1 MFEEPEDVS
10 SRSFFSEIIASIS
23 DVRFSRNGR
32 YILSRDYLT
41 VKLWDVTMESRPVE
55 VYPVHDY
62 LRSRLCSLYEN
73 DCIFDKFECG
83 FNGDDR
89 YVFCLKWTK
98 NWLLNCSCKQILTE
112 LTHKIIEVCSF
123 ILLSVLI
130 DVVTTYSV
138 LTCVSDVC
146 C

>member
-1 MFEEPEDVS
+1 MWYKMATIKNIKMINIHFHVAHDTFNTFVSLVFEEPEDVS

-89 YVFCLKWTK
+89 YVFVTLNGLKRYWLTVVVSK
-98 NWLLNCSCKQILTE
+98 N
-112 LTHKIIEVCSF
+112 
-123 ILLSVLI
+123 
-130 DVVTTYSV
+130 
-138 LTCVSDVC
+138 
-146 C
+146 

>member
-1 MFEEPEDVS
+1 MFEEPEDPS

-23 DVRFSRNGR
+23 DVRFSRSGR

-41 VKLWDVTMESRPVE
+41 VKLWDVAMESRPVE

-89 YVFCLKWTK
+89 YIHIHVHVHT
-98 NWLLNCSCKQILTE
+98 
-112 LTHKIIEVCSF
+112 SF
-123 ILLSVLI
+123 ILYHIASTVHC
-130 DVVTTYSV
+130 TE
-138 LTCVSDVC
+138 
-146 C
+146 